1 MYSNLPC
8 AKHCGNWE
16 EEAPAFKEF
25 EWQRGNRA
33 YTNEQIDTQ
42 SAMKKF
48 KIYYLNAE
56 WPEMVILVRE
66 VTHEQI
72 RMTER
77 S

>member
-1 MYSNLPC
+1 
-8 AKHCGNWE
+8 
-16 EEAPAFKEF
+16 
-25 EWQRGNRA
+25 
-33 YTNEQIDTQ
+33 
-42 SAMKKF
+42 MKKF